1 MQTNFH
7 DFRALLPP
15 NSERLRNTLKVKFD
29 ANSTKVRLKQRN
41 FEVAKIREKEIILK
55 LIYLLYRNRTKTKYK
70 FK

>member
-7 DFRALLPP
+7 DFRALLP
-15 NSERLRNTLKVKFD
+15 RNTETGFETPVKFD
-29 ANSTKVRLKQRN
+29 ANLTKVRLKQRN
-41 FEVAKIREKEIILK
+41 FEIAKIREKEIILK